1 MPARGS
7 TPVEWVSHWC
17 QKTPDKVYLRQP
29 RNGQRFTISWQA
41 FHTQMLKMAAA
52 LQDMALSAGDRV
64 AILSKNCA
72 EWFIADLAIQAAGLI
87 SVPIYPTASAETI
100 SYVLNHSG
108 TKAIFLGHLDSPEKQ
123 YAAIPRSIDIIAL
136 PTAEIDTP
144 YVWSELMANYTPLP
158 TPHIG
163 ESDETM
169 TLVYTSGSTG
179 NPKGVV
185 LSYGNIA
192 YSSKTPV
199 DVMDISSESSFF
211 SYLPL
216 AHVVERA
223 GLEGISLYC
232 GAQVDFNESMETFV
246 ADLQYAQPTF
256 FISVP
261 RLWIRFQ
268 SQVLANMPQRRL
280 DFLLRLPC
288 ISTWI
293 KKKIRYQ
300 LGLSRATR
308 CASGSAPISKDLLI
322 WFERLG
328 VQISEGWGMTET
340 SGVAVGVFS
349 FSKEKLGSIGVPMP
363 GTEIK
368 LSDAGEVLI
377 KGPAIFKEYYREP
390 ELTEEAFT
398 DGWFHTGDKA
408 EIDDD
413 GHFFIRGR
421 VKDLFKTGKGK
432 YVVPV
437 PIESAL
443 SANLLIEQVCVM
455 GSGRKQP
462 VAVVVLSTE
471 VSAGMSR
478 EEIALR
484 LADTLA
490 EVNGTLESHAR
501 LDAIFIAHE
510 HWTIPNGLLT
520 PTLKIKRAEL
530 EEKYSELI
538 AENTKAKVVWEK

>member
-29 RNGQRFTISWQA
+29 RNGQRFTVSWQA

-52 LQDMALSAGDRV
+52 LQSMELSAGDRV

-108 TKAIFLGHLDSPEKQ
+108 TKAIFLGHLDNPDKQ
-123 YAAIPRSIDIIAL
+123 YAAISRSVEIIAM
-136 PTAEIDTP
+136 PTAEVDTP
-144 YVWSELMANYTPLP
+144 HIWDDLLANHAPLP

-163 ESDETM
+163 ETDETM

-223 GLEGISLYC
+223 GLQGISLYC

-280 DFLLRLPC
+280 DFLLRLPG
-288 ISTWI
+288 ISTLV
-293 KKKIRYQ
+293 KNKIRYQ

-308 CASGSAPISKDLLI
+308 CASGSAPISKDLLT

-328 VQISEGWGMTET
+328 VEISEGWGMTET
-340 SGVAVGVFS
+340 SGVAVGVFN
-349 FSKEKLGSIGVPMP
+349 FSREKMGSIGVPMP

-368 LSDAGEVLI
+368 LSDSGEVLI

-413 GHFFIRGR
+413 GYFYIRGR

-478 EEIALR
+478 EEIQLR